1 MNDCVF
7 CKIVRKEIPSQV
19 VYEDDKV
26 LAFKDI
32 NPLAPVH
39 VLIIPKEHITN
50 VLDMNEDNIDL
61 IGHIHLVANKIAREA
76 GVAESGFR
84 IVTNCNKE
92 GGQIIFHLHYHVIGG
107 EELRNFA

>member
-1 MNDCVF
+1 MQDCIF
-7 CKIVRKEIPSQV
+7 CKIVRKEIPAQV
-19 VYEDDKV
+19 VYEDDRI

-39 VLIIPKEHITN
+39 VLIIPKEHLTN
-50 VLDMNEDNIDL
+50 VLDLDESNADL
-61 IGHIHLVANKIAREA
+61 VGHIHLTANKLAREF
-76 GVAESGFR
+76 GIAEKGFR

-92 GGQIIFHLHYHVIGG
+92 GGQIIFHLHYHLIGG